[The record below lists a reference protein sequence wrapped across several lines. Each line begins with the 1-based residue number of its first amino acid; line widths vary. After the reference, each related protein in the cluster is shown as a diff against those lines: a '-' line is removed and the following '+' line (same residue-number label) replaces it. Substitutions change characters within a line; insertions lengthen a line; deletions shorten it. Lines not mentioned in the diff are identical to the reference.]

1 MYETIKGM
9 KTLKIYLVCLLLTLG
24 FFGISENSNSQS
36 KKELRKIQSTQNY
49 FLIDSVLNSK
59 RFVFKIDFMMSTLH
73 STAVNPAVNFIE
85 IDGDKGVLQVGF
97 NSANSVIE
105 EFERNV
111 IGGFTA
117 RGDILSWKLSQDSK
131 KLNHLLKFNLLAMPF
146 DYDIN
151 LTVTSDNHVTA
162 LIQGQVIWIGHLE
175 TIDNSGIFIGQT
187 L

>member
-1 MYETIKGM
+1 MG
-9 KTLKIYLVCLLLTLG
+9 
-24 FFGISENSNSQS
+24 
-36 KKELRKIQSTQNY
+36 
-49 FLIDSVLNSK
+49 
-59 RFVFKIDFMMSTLH
+59 TLH
-73 STAVNPAVNFIE
+73 STAVNSAVNFIE
-85 IDGDKGVLQVGF
+85 VDGDKGVLQVGF

-117 RGDILSWKLSQDSK
+117 KGDILSWKLSQDTK

-175 TIDNSGIFIGQT
+175 AIDNSGIFIGQT